1 MLKQLSK
8 GDAPDIAQTRL
19 HRPAFYNANALPWSD
34 WVMEETWF
42 KLLNVNAHTGG
53 FTMLLKVG
61 PNNTAPVHGHLGS
74 VEGIILEGGF
84 GYGPEDRGREG
95 WYVREPGGINHI
107 PDTDGDGMVM
117 FATVNGP
124 LVGYNPDGSVAV
136 IVDAKMMY
144 GMAVANNAAD
154 HIDKPFDW

>member
-1 MLKQLSK
+1 MVVLTHSDTI
-8 GDAPDIAQTRL
+8 GIEQTKL
-19 HRPAFYNANALPWSD
+19 HRPAFLNPDDLPWLD

-42 KLLNVNAHTGG
+42 KLLNINPYTGG

-61 PNNTAPVHGHLGS
+61 PNNTAPVHGHIGS
-74 VEGIILEGGF
+74 VEGILLSGGF
-84 GYGPEDRGREG
+84 GYGEDRGRAG

-124 LVGYNPDGSVAV
+124 LTGYNPDGSIAAV
-136 IVDAKMMY
+136 VDAKFMY
-144 GMAVANNAAD
+144 DMAVAGGAAG
-154 HIDKPFDW
+154 HIDKPMDW

>member
-1 MLKQLSK
+1 MVTLSK
-8 GDAPDIAQTRL
+8 EVASSITQTKL
-19 HRPAFYNANALPWSD
+19 HRKAFFDVNALPWLD

-42 KLLNVNAHTGG
+42 KLLNINPICGG

-61 PNNTAPVHGHLGS
+61 PNNTAPVHGHVGS
-74 VEGIILEGGF
+74 VEGILLEGGF
-84 GYGPEDRGREG
+84 GYGEDRGRAG

-124 LVGYNPDGSVAV
+124 LTGYNPDGSLAIV
-136 IVDAKMMY
+136 VDAKLMY
-144 GMAVANNAAD
+144 ELAAKGNAAD
-154 HIDKPFDW
+154 HIDKPVDW